1 MEAGLELSAQIG
13 QRVQTNRKLN
23 KLTREKLAEM
33 AEISVSFLQQIEN
46 GQKSMTTT
54 TLFKVCSALNISA
67 DYLLFGREAVTA
79 DNISRAILEAKP
91 EDRKYLESLLV
102 ATAEI
107 LTEKKP

>member
-1 MEAGLELSAQIG
+1 M
-13 QRVQTNRKLN
+13 
-23 KLTREKLAEM
+23 
-33 AEISVSFLQQIEN
+33 
-46 GQKSMTTT
+46 
-54 TLFKVCSALNISA
+54 
-67 DYLLFGREAVTA
+67 DYAKPCMFPPNLLFGREAVTA